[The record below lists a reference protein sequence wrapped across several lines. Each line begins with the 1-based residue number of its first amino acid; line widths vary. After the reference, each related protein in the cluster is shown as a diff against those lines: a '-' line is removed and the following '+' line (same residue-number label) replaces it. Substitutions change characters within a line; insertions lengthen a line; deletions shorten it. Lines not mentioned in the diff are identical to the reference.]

1 MGINKIIYG
10 GNTLIDLTG
19 DTVSANDIL
28 TGKTAHDK
36 SGSIITGQCSYDA
49 DTSDATANVSEILS
63 TKTAYVNGNK
73 LTGEMVNNGAVT
85 GVISTKAQEYTVPQG
100 FHDGSGKVKIDTTE
114 QGKIIPSNIKTGIQI
129 LGVTGEYGGESAS
142 VQTKTVTPYTTSKTY
157 TPDVGYDYF
166 SQFTVSAIKYV
177 ESANTYGTTVTIGDV
192 APN

>member
-19 DTVSANDIL
+19 DTVTASDIL

-36 SGSIITGQCSYDA
+36 SGTVITGECDFDSY
-49 DTSDATANVSEILS
+49 TGDATATSSEILA

-73 LTGEMVNNGAVT
+73 LTGEMVNNGAVA
-85 GVISTKAQEYTVPQG
+85 GVITTKAQEYTIPQG

-114 QGKIIPSNIKTGIQI
+114 QGKIIPSNIKTGIEI
-129 LGVTGEYGGESAS
+129 LGVTGEYGGESAT

-177 ESANTYGTTVTIGDV
+177 ESANTYGTTVTIGEV